1 MTDQARRKALL
12 RKLRDDLPTY
22 AKSVLRIRTKGGNL
36 VPFEFNSAQMYAHQR
51 LEEQREKTG
60 KVRAIFLK
68 GRQQGISTY
77 TAARFYHRC
86 TMNKG
91 TNVYILAH
99 EQSASD
105 NLFAIVERYHQHNPL
120 APHTGISNAKELR
133 FDRMDSGYIVATA
146 GQKAG
151 GRSRTSTLMHGSEA
165 AFWTNASEHFSSS
178 VQTIP
183 DLEGTEIILESTA
196 NGPDGEFY
204 ERWNDAVAERSDY
217 QAIFIPWF
225 WQEEYRRPV
234 PDGFEL
240 SDVAED
246 GELSEVE
253 YAEMFGLSLS
263 QMVWRRMK
271 ISELRSTKRFDR
283 EYPATPDMA
292 FVSADTDPFIS
303 AVTVLRARK
312 RQGVEAY
319 GPKIMGVD
327 PAGPGGDRFSIA
339 QRQGFKVPWIKWRNK
354 LGTAEAVAWL
364 REMVDENQPDVVFI
378 DAGGIGYGVI
388 SALRNEDPYYA
399 KLIRGVNFGGTSE
412 HKLAKPK
419 VPGPK
424 NRRSEMWTR
433 MKDWL
438 ELEEGVSIPDTDMLQ
453 ADITAPQIK
462 PTLSNDTL
470 LESKD
475 QMKARGVRSP
485 DLADSLALTFA
496 TLRAIKPPSGK
507 PPRPSTIQQDRAVV
521 QPVEEEEMDAWT
533 NSTSWMA

>member
-1 MTDQARRKALL
+1 MSDLASRKAAL
-12 RKLRDDLPTY
+12 RALRDDLPLY
-22 AKSVLRIRTKGGNL
+22 AKKILKIRTKAGNL
-36 VPFEFNSAQMYAHQR
+36 VPFEFNSAQRYAHQR
-51 LEEQREKTG
+51 LEEQRERTG

-86 TMNKG
+86 AMYRG

-133 FDRMDSGYIVATA
+133 FDKLDSGYIVATA

-183 DLEGTEIILESTA
+183 DMDGTEIILESTA

-204 ERWNDAVAERSDY
+204 ERWNDAMAERSDY

-234 PDGFEL
+234 PDDFTL
-240 SDVAED
+240 SEEAEE

-253 YAEMFGLSLS
+253 YAEMFGLDVS

-271 ISELRSTKRFDR
+271 ISELRSSKRFDR

-292 FVSADTDPFIS
+292 FVSADNDPFIS
-303 AVTVLRARK
+303 AVSVLRARK
-312 RQGVEAY
+312 RTGIEPY
-319 GPKIMGVD
+319 GARIFGVD
-327 PAGPGGDRFSIA
+327 PAGPGGDRFAITM
-339 QRQGFKVPWIKWRNK
+339 RQGYAVPWIKWRNK

-364 REMVDENQPDVVFI
+364 RDMIDEHQPDVVFI
-378 DAGGIGYGVI
+378 DAGGIGHSVI
-388 SALRNEDPYYA
+388 SALRSESAFYA
-399 KLIRGVNFGGTSE
+399 KLVKGVNFGGTSE

-424 NRRSEMWTR
+424 NRRAEMWSR

-438 ELEEGVSIPDTDMLQ
+438 DLEEGVSIPDMDIIQ
-453 ADITAPQIK
+453 ADITAPQVK
-462 PTLSNDTL
+462 PTLSNDLL

-475 QMKARGVRSP
+475 QMRARGVRSP

-496 TLRAIKPPSGK
+496 TLRAIKPASGK
-507 PPRPSTIQQDRAVV
+507 PARPTTQQQDREVAA
-521 QPVEEEEMDAWT
+521 PAAEHDDYLT
-533 NSTSWMA
+533 TSTSWMA